1 MKNAV
6 VLVVDDD
13 EISRRALLRH
23 LEKIGVGRVLEAED
37 GHRALDCLQADSPDL
52 VLLDVMMPGPD
63 GHEVLSLMKADP
75 AFRSIPVIM
84 ITAVDDMRIAV
95 KCIEMG
101 AEDYLQKPF
110 NPVMLRARISACI
123 EKLRLQQVEQEYLR
137 NYDPAT
143 GLPNRHFFLGR
154 LEEELQRHRVSP
166 SLFGL
171 LLIQLGKYHV
181 IQESLGQGAVDR
193 YIAER
198 VGMLKGLL
206 PENTLLARIGD
217 NSFAALLVGI
227 SAESTVNMVALQI
240 HQELSRPM
248 MVQGH
253 DVLGSARIGVV
264 FGSTRYDCADSLL
277 RDAALAAGKVDNPG
291 GFRIFDAAM
300 HEDAMRRLKLEPEL
314 RKALEDTQLVLYYQP
329 VVSLESGSISGFEAL
344 IRWMHPERGFLLPDQ
359 FIRLAEETR
368 LIVPLG
374 NWVLKEVSRQAA
386 EWGKWVA
393 DDADFSISANVSAL
407 QFDEPD
413 FISNLKAI
421 LEETGISG
429 FRVDL
434 ELTETAL
441 VANPDKIEGI
451 LKEIR
456 AHRIKTTMDD
466 FGTGYCSLNYLHRFP
481 FDRLKIDQ
489 SFIRN
494 IHENPRNRDIVRS
507 TVNLSHQLGMSV
519 VAEGIETPE
528 EAVTLRDMGC
538 EYAQGAFFNMP
549 MPQSKAGELLM
560 QNLSVVPAPQ
570 PIE

>member
-13 EISRRALLRH
+13 ETSRRMLVHH
-23 LEKIGVGRVLEAED
+23 LQKIGIGRVLEAED
-37 GHRALDCLQADSPDL
+37 GHRAMARLQVNPPDL

-63 GHEVLSLMKADP
+63 GHEVLSMMRADP
-75 AFRSIPVIM
+75 GLRCIPVIM

-95 KCIEMG
+95 QCIEMG

-123 EKLRLQQVEQEYLR
+123 EKLRLQQVEREYLR
-137 NYDPAT
+137 NYDPST

-181 IQESLGQGAVDR
+181 IQESLGQGAVEN
-193 YIAER
+193 YIVER
-198 VGMLKGLL
+198 AGMLKGLL
-206 PENTLLARIGD
+206 PENALLARIGD
-217 NSFAALLVGI
+217 NAFAALLVGMP
-227 SAESTVNMVALQI
+227 AESRVNRMALQI

-248 MVQGH
+248 MLQGH
-253 DVLGSARIGVV
+253 DILGSARIGVA
-264 FGSTRYDCADSLL
+264 FGSSRYDSADALL

-291 GFRIFDAAM
+291 GFRIFDTEM

-329 VVSLESGSISGFEAL
+329 VISLGNGNISGFEAL

-374 NWVLKEVSRQAA
+374 YWILKEVSRRAA
-386 EWGKWVA
+386 EWGKWMA
-393 DDADFSISANVSAL
+393 DDTDFSISANVSAL
-407 QFDEPD
+407 QFDDPD
-413 FISNLKAI
+413 FISNLKTI
-421 LEETGISG
+421 LEEADISG

-441 VANPDKIEGI
+441 VANPDKIEAV

-519 VAEGIETPE
+519 VAEGIETTE
-528 EAVTLRDMGC
+528 EAVVLRDMGC

-549 MPQSKAGELLM
+549 MPESKAGELLR
-560 QNLSVVPAPQ
+560 QNLSLFSSSEWQ
-570 PIE
+570 